1 MTLASS
7 IQQLFERHA
16 GKVVDHRTLSYWV
29 SRIAGGELSLDD
41 LQQKIFE
48 GPEYKA
54 RIEGVY
60 RQIFAEQAPFL
71 PYAEGFFTDFWTKVA
86 SNNPVEYPAFVFHVR
101 ALKEVAEHILT
112 SNASAKLDRYRADID
127 FDLAM
132 CLAQQQ
138 QLAQVEDAP
147 RQKLEAHALK
157 VMTIDDEASNDN
169 NPTTT
174 NQTKNEEERNCYDRT
189 KLSELERVF
198 ERPLYV
204 PEYFKYSTSTHE
216 NVLTM
221 KAQQESMMNRL
232 ADVYA
237 SYKQATLSEWEFV
250 NTYLFD
256 IDEPGFL
263 ENFIQDVVASST
275 YRINMI
281 KACQDWYYKLY
292 GSGLSDYDA
301 NIVFQLARQCSYSL
315 VDSRISEALT
325 SFKEETDAFEV
336 EVHATYGKILERP
349 PDAAECTAEV
359 RMFRSAKGTQSVQT
373 SVHEL
378 EIRLMNTLEFH
389 DVIKQR
395 IKDEYQEV
403 FGCNISLSK
412 LFSVLTD
419 VVTRLPSLTSFDAV
433 QPCITALVNPAS

>member
-16 GKVVDHRTLSYWV
+16 GKTVDHRTLSYWV

-71 PYAEGFFTDFWTKVA
+71 PYTDGFFADFWTKVA
-86 SNNPVEYPAFVFHVR
+86 SSNPVEYPAFVFHVR
-101 ALKEVAEHILT
+101 ALKEVAEHILS
-112 SNASAKLDRYRADID
+112 SNALAKLDRYTTDID
-127 FDLAM
+127 FDLAA
-132 CLAQQQ
+132 CLAQSCE
-138 QLAQVEDAP
+138 LTP
-147 RQKLEAHALK
+147 LENEILVQNVKPTNEQESANNNF
-157 VMTIDDEASNDN
+157 ASTCHQTQN
-169 NPTTT
+169 NMD
-174 NQTKNEEERNCYDRT
+174 YDRA
-189 KLSELERVF
+189 KLTELERVF

-204 PEYFKYSTSTHE
+204 PEYFKYSTSTQD
-216 NVLTM
+216 NLLIM
-221 KAQQESMMNRL
+221 KAYQESMMNKL
-232 ADVYA
+232 ADVYV

-250 NTYLFD
+250 NTYLFE

-263 ENFIQDVVASST
+263 DNFIRDVVDSSAYKT
-275 YRINMI
+275 NMI

-292 GSGLSDYDA
+292 GTGLSEYDA
-301 NIVFQLARQCSYSL
+301 NIVFHQARQCSYSL

-325 SFKEETDAFEV
+325 AFKEETDAFEL

-349 PDAAECTAEV
+349 PDATECIAEV
-359 RMFRSAKGTQSVQT
+359 RTFRSAKETQSLQT
-373 SVHEL
+373 SVHDL

-395 IKDEYQEV
+395 IKEEYKEV
-403 FGCNISLSK
+403 YGGTISPSK
-412 LFSVLTD
+412 LFSVLTS
-419 VVTRLPSLTSFDAV
+419 VVSRLPSLTSFDAV
-433 QPCITALVNPAS
+433 QPCITDLVNPAS